1 MRVKEKTMTALMCAK
16 PGKNL
21 RLVPLDPFEQAMIET
36 PILPAATNRLSWK
49 DLLIGVVISL
59 PVWLGLA
66 WWLW

>member
-1 MRVKEKTMTALMCAK
+1 MRNLTCAT
-16 PGKNL
+16 PRKNL

-49 DLLIGVVISL
+49 DFLIGVAASL